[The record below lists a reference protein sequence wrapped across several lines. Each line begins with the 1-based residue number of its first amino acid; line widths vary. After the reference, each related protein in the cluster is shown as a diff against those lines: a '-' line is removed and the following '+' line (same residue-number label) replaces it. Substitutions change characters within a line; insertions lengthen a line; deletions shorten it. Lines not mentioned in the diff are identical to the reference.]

1 MRYACRP
8 LCVREAFIAKYEA
21 QASAGAAAGEGQQA
35 VLERPSQAGIEMH
48 RDGSLLNCVILLNPR
63 DAFDGGGTA
72 FAPPLDQVHA
82 TQVGGCLCSCGQLRH
97 GAAAVTRGVRYVLIA
112 FLDDQQLPPDDSDD
126 DEDDEEKGEQ
136 ESVAEQ
142 GVPEGEAAQGVTGG
156 LSEHTQLL
164 SSWTLRRPSCAASG
178 RTRRSS
184 CRCLC
189 GQTQTRIDRRLGGT
203 STLL

>member
-1 MRYACRP
+1 MARCSIASYCSTPATP
-8 LCVREAFIAKYEA
+8 LMGV
-21 QASAGAAAGEGQQA
+21 GP
-35 VLERPSQAGIEMH
+35 PSRRH
-48 RDGSLLNCVILLNPR
+48 
-63 DAFDGGGTA
+63 
-72 FAPPLDQVHA
+72 PLDQVHA

-136 ESVAEQ
+136 ESVAGQ

-203 STLL
+203 STLLDSRVQSSEFIRAYNTNSKPTKLRPYISRA

>member
-1 MRYACRP
+1 MRARG
-8 LCVREAFIAKYEA
+8 LHIAKYEA

-35 VLERPSQAGIEMH
+35 VLERPSQAGLEMH

-112 FLDDQQLPPDDSDD
+112 FLDEQQLPPDDSDD

-136 ESVAEQ
+136 ESVAGQ

-164 SSWTLRRPSCAASG
+164 MDAEEAKLRGFRPDEEVVMPLPVWSDS
-178 RTRRSS
+178 
-184 CRCLC
+184 
-189 GQTQTRIDRRLGGT
+189 DED
-203 STLL
+203 

>member
-1 MRYACRP
+1 M
-8 LCVREAFIAKYEA
+8 
-21 QASAGAAAGEGQQA
+21 
-35 VLERPSQAGIEMH
+35 PSQAGLEMPSQAGLEMH

-97 GAAAVTRGVRYVLIA
+97 GAAAVTRGVRYVMIA
-112 FLDDQQLPPDDSDD
+112 FLDEQQLPPDDSDD
-126 DEDDEEKGEQ
+126 DEEDEEEQGEQ
-136 ESVAEQ
+136 QAIAGQ

-164 SSWTLRRPSCAASG
+164 MDAEEAKLRGFRPDEEVVMPLPVWSDS
-178 RTRRSS
+178 
-184 CRCLC
+184 
-189 GQTQTRIDRRLGGT
+189 DED
-203 STLL
+203 

>member
-1 MRYACRP
+1 MARCSIASYCSTPATP
-8 LCVREAFIAKYEA
+8 LMGV
-21 QASAGAAAGEGQQA
+21 GP
-35 VLERPSQAGIEMH
+35 PS
-48 RDGSLLNCVILLNPR
+48 R
-63 DAFDGGGTA
+63 
-72 FAPPLDQVHA
+72 QVHA

-136 ESVAEQ
+136 ESVAGQ

-164 SSWTLRRPSCAASG
+164 SSHG
-178 RTRRSS
+178 R
-184 CRCLC
+184 
-189 GQTQTRIDRRLGGT
+189 
-203 STLL
+203 